1 MVCGVDI
8 SKNSFNFCI
17 IDNELNKIK
26 EGKFNLVRD
35 DLNKFIEIVNEFND
49 IIVIVE
55 STGIYHINFVSFLL
69 ENGIDVKI
77 INPKTIKRF
86 IDYYFANNSSKTDK
100 KDAFSISLF
109 GIKNPEIIDKA
120 NSSIPSSI
128 KMIAREIESLSHQK
142 ASIKTKIKAHLNILF
157 PELENNFDIFRK
169 SILNILLKFPS
180 AKKISIANPNQIQSI
195 IDNANSTGKKI
206 KFNAND
212 IISLAKNSI
221 ASSNKGLEI
230 ALSNY
235 INQLFIIENSINE
248 LSKFL
253 EQESEKHFKDD
264 IDIISSIKGVSK
276 NSASKI
282 MAEIEDIKKFENFK
296 KLIKFAGTDPV
307 IKQSGSFKLN
317 KSISKQGNPHL
328 RNFLY
333 QATIGVIK
341 HNPVFYNYFKKKK
354 SQLNSFKKA
363 VIATL
368 NKLVRVIF
376 GMLKNKSKFDTNF
389 HKNNLNL
396 NLA

>member
-8 SKNSFNFCI
+8 SKNSFNYCI
-17 IDNELNKIK
+17 IDNNLNKLK
-26 EGKFNLVRD
+26 EGKFNLLKD
-35 DLNKFIEIVNEFND
+35 DLIKFIQIVNEFND
-49 IIVIVE
+49 IVVIVE

-69 ENGIDVKI
+69 ENGINVKI

-100 KDAFSISLF
+100 KDAFAIALF
-109 GIKNPEIIDKA
+109 GIKNPEIVNSA
-120 NSSIPSSI
+120 NSSIPSSL

-142 ASIKTKIKAHLNILF
+142 ASVKTKIKAHLNILF
-157 PELENNFDIFRK
+157 PELEHNVDIFRK
-169 SILNILLKFPS
+169 SVLNILLKFLS
-180 AKKISIANPNQIQSI
+180 AKSISVTDETQIQSI
-195 IDNANSTGKKI
+195 INNTNSTGKKV

-212 IISLAKNSI
+212 IINLAKNSI
-221 ASSNKGLEI
+221 ASSNKALEI
-230 ALSNY
+230 ALVNY

-253 EQESEKHFKDD
+253 EKEAEKYFKDD
-264 IDIISSIKGVSK
+264 IDIISSIKGISK
-276 NSASKI
+276 TSASKI
-282 MAEIEDIKKFENFK
+282 MAEIENIDKFENFK
-296 KLIKFAGTDPV
+296 KLIKFTGTDPV
-307 IKQSGSFKLN
+307 IKQSGNFKLN

-333 QATIGVIK
+333 QATNGVIK
-341 HNPVFYNYFKKKK
+341 HNPVFKNYFRKKK
-354 SQLNSFKKA
+354 SQLKSFKKA

-368 NKLVRVIF
+368 NKLIRVIF

-389 HKNNLNL
+389 HKNNLNF